1 MAWDLTVMLENR
13 PGALADL
20 GDAVG
25 RAGVNLAGGCAVA
38 TGPEAAVHILVEDGR
53 DAARD
58 AIADAGLEVSDER
71 EVIVASVQDEPGTLG
86 SYARRL
92 ADAGV
97 NIELFYVAAGTRL
110 VFGVDDLERARVAL
124 A

>member
-25 RAGVNLAGGCAVA
+25 RAEVNLGGGCAVA
-38 TGPEAAVHILVEDGR
+38 T
-53 DAARD
+53 
-58 AIADAGLEVSDER
+58 
-71 EVIVASVQDEPGTLG
+71 
-86 SYARRL
+86 
-92 ADAGV
+92 
-97 NIELFYVAAGTRL
+97 GTRL

-124 A
+124 V